1 MRLERVWEVARKDM
15 ESARKHRYVLYGFI
29 GLPLIF
35 ALLIPLTT
43 LYPAMRGEAPPE
55 NELPPF
61 APPGMEPKQA
71 LVAGLV
77 DTTILMF
84 MFLPSFIPSVIASY
98 TFVGEKVNRQL
109 EPLLATPLT
118 DLELLVGKA
127 LGAFLPSLLVT
138 WASFLFFVLV
148 VDILTFPL
156 FGYFLLPNLLSVV
169 VLLVYCPLVSLLSIS
184 WSVLISS
191 KVSDVRASMQLGGVA
206 ILPVLV
212 FYLLC
217 LGGIL
222 PLGKHALAG
231 FGVLLAL
238 TAFGLFLL
246 GKRTFGREEILTR
259 WK

>member
-1 MRLERVWEVARKDM
+1 MRADRVWEVARKDM
-15 ESARKHRYVLYGFI
+15 ESASRHRYVLYGFI
-29 GLPLIF
+29 GVPLIF

-43 LYPAMRGEAPPE
+43 LYPAMRGEAPSE

-77 DTTILMF
+77 DTTLLMF

-109 EPLLATPLT
+109 EPLLAAPLT
-118 DLELLVGKA
+118 DLELLTGKL
-127 LGAFLPSLLVT
+127 LGALLPTLLVT
-138 WASFLFFVLV
+138 WASFAVFVLV
-148 VDILTFPL
+148 VDLLTFPL
-156 FGYFLLPNLLSVV
+156 FGYLLLPNLLSAV
-169 VLLVYCPLVSLLSIS
+169 VLLLYCPLISLLSIS
-184 WSVLISS
+184 WSILVSS
-191 KVSDVRASMQLGGVA
+191 RVSDVRAAMQLGGVA
-206 ILPVLV
+206 VLPTLA

-222 PLGKHALAG
+222 PLEKYALAG
-231 FGVLLAL
+231 FWALLAL
-238 TAFGLFLL
+238 TALGLFLL

-259 WK
+259 WR